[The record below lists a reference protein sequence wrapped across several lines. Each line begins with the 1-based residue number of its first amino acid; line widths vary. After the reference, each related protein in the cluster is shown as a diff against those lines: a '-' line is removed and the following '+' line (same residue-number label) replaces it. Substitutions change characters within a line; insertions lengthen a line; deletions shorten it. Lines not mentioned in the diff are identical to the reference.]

1 MDLIDQMKA
10 LADKINNHY
19 DSVTLETE
27 VPIEDETSRILREA
41 GIIEDDDDGK
51 EEEEVDETT
60 TGWSNSKVIDK
71 VEFPT
76 GGVKKGSL
84 KDLEKHN
91 KDLRDKKAK
100 KESKETEAGER
111 DVGGGEYSRYV
122 KRMTPGE
129 KNKATKVGKRQIPID
144 KETQMKQHLATRID
158 DEYEPTKED
167 VAYKILKKLRSDRL
181 AAERARR
188 EKAARRQAKHEEV
201 DVEEGIGGDKD
212 PQNPSKV
219 IKKPIDISGFKG
231 PIKKIPSRKRDKK
244 DPARAQGTIK
254 LSRPVGR
261 DGASQA
267 LPAHED
273 NDKKPIGQALS
284 TKPPAV
290 SDDEVEKFKK
300 KNPDKV
306 TVLKPS
312 KKGMPKKNKAIAL
325 ARGEEVEVES
335 LIAQAVNELS
345 KKTLGS
351 YVKKASVDKSNAML
365 DLGISQGPKQTRA
378 DVIKHAGKAFK
389 RQKGIDKAADKLSK
403 EEVEVDEGIGRLKDA
418 SKNLRKAYKRLGIT
432 PNKTTTDPKT
442 GVRTTTYK
450 GKIDMGQK
458 KEDVNTSMVDAVAE
472 TLGLGNKWPGMEK
485 MPPIDPKTGKMVTGK
500 TKIIRITDKGKK
512 ALKKGDHKL
521 SITAKGK
528 AAIKDEVEVEEGK
541 VRDWLKKP
549 LKGGDA
555 LRPGSGWEK
564 RNDAAKKK
572 KEEVEMDEG
581 STKAGSYN
589 KWARE
594 GGQQYSA
601 GNPRQRKHGGVS
613 DPEEKG
619 RDADSVYPD
628 SISVRAKSAGT
639 AAHRRQRGIKKV
651 RGAKEEVGE
660 GRKVPGEQKPERV
673 IDKINRIVKDKQYEK
688 IHGQKVDL
696 FTASAIQQVYD
707 KINKN
712 NQEKME
718 KVMSKDVR
726 GLMKMAK
733 FSMQQMK

>member
-1 MDLIDQMKA
+1 MGEDTEGDALVKA
-10 LADKINNHY
+10 VA
-19 DSVTLETE
+19 
-27 VPIEDETSRILREA
+27 
-41 GIIEDDDDGK
+41 
-51 EEEEVDETT
+51 
-60 TGWSNSKVIDK
+60 NS
-71 VEFPT
+71 P
-76 GGVKKGSL
+76 
-84 KDLEKHN
+84 
-91 KDLRDKKAK
+91 
-100 KESKETEAGER
+100 
-111 DVGGGEYSRYV
+111 
-122 KRMTPGE
+122 
-129 KNKATKVGKRQIPID
+129 
-144 KETQMKQHLATRID
+144 KQQA
-158 DEYEPTKED
+158 
-167 VAYKILKKLRSDRL
+167 LKKKQQKSAYQKNIDYDTARH
-181 AAERARR
+181 AA
-188 EKAARRQAKHEEV
+188 K
-201 DVEEGIGGDKD
+201 
-212 PQNPSKV
+212 
-219 IKKPIDISGFKG
+219 
-231 PIKKIPSRKRDKK
+231 
-244 DPARAQGTIK
+244 
-254 LSRPVGR
+254 
-261 DGASQA
+261 
-267 LPAHED
+267 
-273 NDKKPIGQALS
+273 
-284 TKPPAV
+284 TKY
-290 SDDEVEKFKK
+290 
-300 KNPDKV
+300 
-306 TVLKPS
+306 
-312 KKGMPKKNKAIAL
+312 M
-325 ARGEEVEVES
+325 
-335 LIAQAVNELS
+335 
-345 KKTLGS
+345 
-351 YVKKASVDKSNAML
+351 
-365 DLGISQGPKQTRA
+365 
-378 DVIKHAGKAFK
+378 
-389 RQKGIDKAADKLSK
+389 
-403 EEVEVDEGIGRLKDA
+403 
-418 SKNLRKAYKRLGIT
+418 
-432 PNKTTTDPKT
+432 
-442 GVRTTTYK
+442 
-450 GKIDMGQK
+450 K
-458 KEDVNTSMVDAVAE
+458 KEDTSMVDAVAE
-472 TLGLGNKWPGMEK
+472 TLGLGNKWKGMEK